1 MFLWCL
7 QKYVYSRTL
16 QEICETKKIII
27 INHKNANEILE
38 KSEKEKPENVF
49 FSTHSYCQS
58 MDTCTECDHFTG
70 VARTPA
76 NT

>member
-16 QEICETKKIII
+16 QKIYETKKIII

-38 KSEKEKPENVF
+38 KSEKEKPENVLF
-49 FSTHSYCQS
+49 LTQLLSIYGHMYR
-58 MDTCTECDHFTG
+58 M
-70 VARTPA
+70 
-76 NT
+76 